1 MVAFATKS
9 PTGEEL
15 ENFRLVMSLAA
26 CGYGGFEG
34 GDEISLIRWAR
45 ELFDEG

>member
-1 MVAFATKS
+1 MVAFATET
-9 PTGEEL
+9 PTDEEL

-34 GDEISLIRWAR
+34 GDEINLIGWAT
-45 ELFDEG
+45 EFFDEG